1 MARSGSAGRAS
12 GEGGVITREAASPS
26 GGEVISGDRP
36 TGLGKGG
43 LDGLT

>member
-1 MARSGSAGRAS
+1 MGRSGSAGRAI
-12 GEGGVITREAASPS
+12 GEGGVIIREAAAPS
-26 GGEVISGDRP
+26 GGEVISGDRR